1 MGPRQC
7 QVPGWALRGQRHSW
21 TILWVLTPTTMRRRR
36 SRSTSAASVSA
47 SSRMWW
53 PPVWRAPS
61 PTAYT
66 WVWARPRGPQNN
78 PGCSEHAVTAPGPP
92 AGLLQMQLILHYD
105 ETYREVKYS
114 NIQLEDID
122 HKVLMGINVTPVAA
136 LLYTPILIR
145 FFGTKWAMF
154 LAVGIY
160 ALFVSSNYWERYYTL
175 VPSAV
180 AIGMVIVPLWASMGN
195 YITRMAQKYYEYVN
209 YKEEQERVRAPR
221 DACNA
226 YIIIFQTIF
235 YSCFHLSFVCA
246 QMPMVF
252 FLNNYLYQLNHTL
265 FAVKHCGTLSHG
277 TLPGFNKTVLQSLPR
292 SVNLIVVES
301 ALMAAAFLAMLV
313 VSAGQEGTAPGWAR
327 AAPHLWHSAGAGAV
341 RRRVPAHGGDRH
353 AQHRLGE
360 HLPAALQA
368 HAGLSPAAPPAAVHL
383 QRLRGALCLHRIL
396 PGRTWDGVGGV
407 RERGRVT
414 LSPPSLQNYGVCTL
428 GLEKLAYLLM
438 AYGFSASA
446 CSSLALSMLRLR
458 RQIPLLAGAVIH
470 AGLLVLLFC
479 WAPEPRQQAQA
490 PLLYIVAALWGMG
503 STLNKTGISILLGML
518 YKNKERQDFIFT
530 IYHWWQALAIFAV
543 YLSSGLPM
551 KVSPRCA
558 PAQPWDV
565 PSSPDPK
572 PRCAAGQA
580 VHAAAD
586 AGGGGGDV
594 PVDGAEAGAA
604 RGIPAAPPAAPTPQ
618 ALRVPLPGGGQLGRD
633 RLRGRRGPAG
643 RQGEPGRGCPR
654 GRAAHRGRGAAGID
668 TARPRPALKRR
679 AGPLPSL
686 GMPKPP
692 PVGLKP
698 PSGQACSPPSKAAH
712 SAPRSGPQAPR
723 LTCSPPERLT
733 DPQTVVQTPRQTR
746 GPAGHAHSPLSWGAA
761 PQTEPQHP
769 SPTLQPPQ
777 AGRQPPQGNL
787 VPS

>member
-1 MGPRQC
+1 MSTRLGVPTGSPPILAPSRVPPEAVMEKDPDCC
-7 QVPGWALRGQRHSW
+7 QDGAKMVPGAGLGTEGTETQLDDFVGAH
-21 TILWVLTPTTMRRRR
+21 PDYNEEEEEQKYFRRKRLGIIKNVV
-36 SRSTSAASVSA
+36 AASLAGTLTYGV
-47 SSRMWW
+47 
-53 PPVWRAPS
+53 
-61 PTAYT
+61 YL
-66 WVWARPRGPQNN
+66 
-78 PGCSEHAVTAPGPP
+78 
-92 AGLLQMQLILHYD
+92 GLLQMQLILHYD

-209 YKEEQERVRAPR
+209 YKEEQEKVRAPR

-313 VSAGQEGTAPGWAR
+313 VLVLCGAAYRPMEEIDMRSIGWGNIFQLPFKHMR
-327 AAPHLWHSAGAGAV
+327 DYRLQHL
-341 RRRVPAHGGDRH
+341 
-353 AQHRLGE
+353 
-360 HLPAALQA
+360 LPLFIYS
-368 HAGLSPAAPPAAVHL
+368 GFEVLFVCT
-383 QRLRGALCLHRIL
+383 GF
-396 PGRTWDGVGGV
+396 
-407 RERGRVT
+407 
-414 LSPPSLQNYGVCTL
+414 SLNYGVCTL

-458 RQIPLLAGAVIH
+458 RQIPLLAGTIIH
-470 AGLLVLLFC
+470 AGLLVMLFC

-490 PLLYIVAALWGMG
+490 PLLYSVAALWGMG
-503 STLNKTGISILLGML
+503 SALNKTGISILLGML

-543 YLSSGLPM
+543 YLWSGLPM
-551 KVSPRCA
+551 KAKLSMLLLTLVVAVGTYLWMERKLARRVEYRLPRLPRPRHKSCGYRYLEEDNSDETGSESGGEQQDGRESP
-558 PAQPWDV
+558 
-565 PSSPDPK
+565 
-572 PRCAAGQA
+572 
-580 VHAAAD
+580 
-586 AGGGGGDV
+586 
-594 PVDGAEAGAA
+594 AGAA
-604 RGIPAAPPAAPTPQ
+604 RGDEQP
-618 ALRVPLPGGGQLGRD
+618 REDGEQLG
-633 RLRGRRGPAG
+633 
-643 RQGEPGRGCPR
+643 
-654 GRAAHRGRGAAGID
+654 
-668 TARPRPALKRR
+668 
-679 AGPLPSL
+679 
-686 GMPKPP
+686 
-692 PVGLKP
+692 
-698 PSGQACSPPSKAAH
+698 
-712 SAPRSGPQAPR
+712 
-723 LTCSPPERLT
+723 
-733 DPQTVVQTPRQTR
+733 
-746 GPAGHAHSPLSWGAA
+746 
-761 PQTEPQHP
+761 
-769 SPTLQPPQ
+769 
-777 AGRQPPQGNL
+777 
-787 VPS
+787 